1 MDLKEVFF
9 TVLCVFHILL
19 WCFILLAFLNKKLAS
34 FNLYYLVPF
43 VYIIQLLPFHVLT
56 RIKESMYKD
65 NWEEKNDTIS
75 SSMYP
80 VKVFLDMRK
89 SLTKVCFENPISNQG
104 MLIFG
109 AITSAY
115 AIKKSRCK

>member
-1 MDLKEVFF
+1 
-9 TVLCVFHILL
+9 
-19 WCFILLAFLNKKLAS
+19 
-34 FNLYYLVPF
+34 
-43 VYIIQLLPFHVLT
+43 
-56 RIKESMYKD
+56 MYKD
-65 NWEEKNDTIS
+65 NWKEKDIAIS

-80 VKVFLDMRK
+80 VKVFLDMRE

-115 AIKKSRCK
+115 AIKKK